1 MILAKSKI
9 FHLLDTWKPPWKFDI
24 LKKTFKK
31 TFIGHIDFIPEI
43 ESSKFVQAVC
53 KI

>member
-1 MILAKSKI
+1 M
-9 FHLLDTWKPPWKFDI
+9 
-24 LKKTFKK
+24 TFKK

-43 ESSKFVQAVC
+43 ESSKFEEAVG